1 MNFLIQKPNPL
12 TIAQYLVIGGLVSIA
27 ISPPLANIFIALS
40 LIATLSV
47 STIRNQLLDFFK
59 TKLGYACLAFIAV
72 LFSGLLYGIESNGV
86 IASSIWGW
94 RKFLMLPIAAAIFMN
109 APHAKQNLINSF
121 WFVCLILAI
130 YSFAILIS
138 PAMQLSDKHVAGIVV
153 RNHATQGLFF
163 AVAAII
169 ALANTLNVKL
179 PNWLRIMSGFTLPL
193 LITNIAMVATGRSGY
208 IALIVLTISFIF
220 LYFTRASLLKK
231 LLFCILGTALLVGIL
246 ASTPTSQQR
255 IELAKQEFA
264 SEIDQTKE
272 TSIGYRLNFWK
283 NTIEM
288 LPKYALLETGTGGFE
303 KAYAA
308 QVEGKSGTAGVVT
321 GDPHNQYLKI
331 LVEHGVIGLAVFLS
345 ILILLL
351 WQPTT
356 NPFKAI
362 GVASLLAIA
371 TTSLFNAHFST
382 FNEGQ
387 FIWIFAGSLLA
398 SEALSMREKT

>member
-1 MNFLIQKPNPL
+1 MKFFNIKLDSVL
-12 TIAQYLVIGGLVSIA
+12 IAQYLVIAGLVSIT

-40 LIATLSV
+40 LIATLSIT
-47 STIRNQLLDFFK
+47 TIRNQLLDFFK
-59 TKLGYACLAFIAV
+59 TKLGYACIAFILV
-72 LFSGLLYGIESNGV
+72 LFSGLIYGIETNNV

-109 APHAKQNLINSF
+109 APHAKQNLINTF
-121 WFVCLILAI
+121 WFVCLILVV

-138 PAMQLSDKHVAGIVV
+138 PAMQLSDKHSAGIVV

-163 AVAAII
+163 AVAAMI
-169 ALANTLNVKL
+169 AVANALNLNL
-179 PNWLRIMSGFTLPL
+179 PSWLRIISGLAVPL
-193 LITNIAMVATGRSGY
+193 FIANIAMVAIGRSGY

-220 LYFTRASLLKK
+220 LYFTKASLLKK
-231 LLFCILGTALLVGIL
+231 LLLCILGTAVLVGIL
-246 ASTPTSQQR
+246 ATTPTSQQR
-255 IELAKQEFA
+255 IKLAKHEFT

-272 TSIGYRLNFWK
+272 TSIGYRLTFWK

-288 LPKYALLETGTGGFE
+288 LPKYALLGTGTGGFE
-303 KAYAA
+303 KAYAV

-331 LVEHGVIGLAVFLS
+331 LIEHGVFGLAVFLS

-351 WQPTT
+351 KQPTT

-398 SEALSMREKT
+398 SEALSMYRKT